1 MCPAPKSGWQ
11 IPLLTTGNSLQGMAN
26 KYIKEFLLVSFTQLQ
41 PRAKSQDI
49 RYMCI
54 HACRCLPK
62 YASLIFFLLQKKKP
76 TTMKKHRRNKSI
88 LHGYIQM

>member
-26 KYIKEFLLVSFTQLQ
+26 IKEFLLVSFTQLQ

-49 RYMCI
+49 RCI

-62 YASLIFFLLQKKKP
+62 YASLIFFYCRKKTHNNEEAQKK
-76 TTMKKHRRNKSI
+76 
-88 LHGYIQM
+88 